1 MKTEIRCGLS
11 VENFTT
17 RLIFMY
23 KPLWPNI
30 YEYVNKL
37 GMFEQKLAT
46 GKYCN
51 VEFIVPTKS
60 LISQPQHIF
69 RSAIQGAHEPHQ
81 ECAVKQ
87 YHMKRLN
94 NTLFRILRLE

>member
-1 MKTEIRCGLS
+1 
-11 VENFTT
+11 
-17 RLIFMY
+17 MY

-69 RSAIQGAHEPHQ
+69 RSAIQGAHGDPQ
-81 ECAVKQ
+81 V
-87 YHMKRLN
+87 RVFIFI
-94 NTLFRILRLE
+94 T